1 MTAQGQPKTIEF
13 GDYVFTPENRLLR
26 HANGTSR
33 TVGRTPAVLIE
44 HLSAADGVAGKEGIY
59 QLICDR
65 SEQSENPE
73 PKIVDVQIRKL
84 RLILEELSAGGGG
97 HIETL
102 WGRGYRLVNEP
113 VFLKDS
119 LRSARGERNKGLGR
133 RLASIHAV
141 V

>member
-1 MTAQGQPKTIEF
+1 MTDQGQLKTIAF
-13 GDYVFTPENRLLR
+13 GDYVFTPENRTLR
-26 HANGTSR
+26 HMSGKPR
-33 TVGRTPAVLIE
+33 TVGRTPALLIE
-44 HLSAADGVAGKEGIY
+44 HLSAAAGVAEKEGIY
-59 QLICDR
+59 QLICDH

-97 HIETL
+97 HIETV
-102 WGRGYRLVNEP
+102 WGKGYRLVSEP

-119 LRSARGERNKGLGR
+119 LRSARGERNKGLR
-133 RLASIHAV
+133 QRLASIHAV